1 MSIGLITTI
10 TTTAAARLTM
20 RLCTHVHIY
29 TLTHIIIEKSIL
41 DILVIMSYL
50 QTQTCTEDKREF
62 VWDMEREGGGEV
74 GRIRELA
81 SVCVIFCVQ

>member
-1 MSIGLITTI
+1 MFNSYGGFTKQKKRKTKKE
-10 TTTAAARLTM
+10 
-20 RLCTHVHIY
+20 
-29 TLTHIIIEKSIL
+29 EKK

-62 VWDMEREGGGEV
+62 VCEMEREGGGEV